1 MIYCADDKRII
12 VKKVKKAN
20 QGADELAAVEQ
31 YMNRRIRRNLGLKS
45 VCAQFLGSFEE
56 EAALPTRSNATV
68 IGGALI
74 VAFHLSLKNSV
85 LFFFLSERNHFI
97 VEIRGR

>member
-12 VKKVKKAN
+12 IKRVKRAN

-31 YMNRRIRRNLGLKS
+31 YMNRRIRRNLGLRS

-56 EAALPTRSNATV
+56 ETAFASRNNATV
-68 IGGALI
+68 IRGAFVI
-74 VAFHLSLKNSV
+74 TSDFSAHESSA
-85 LFFFLSERNHFI
+85 LFVSERNHSTLE
-97 VEIRGR
+97 VRGR